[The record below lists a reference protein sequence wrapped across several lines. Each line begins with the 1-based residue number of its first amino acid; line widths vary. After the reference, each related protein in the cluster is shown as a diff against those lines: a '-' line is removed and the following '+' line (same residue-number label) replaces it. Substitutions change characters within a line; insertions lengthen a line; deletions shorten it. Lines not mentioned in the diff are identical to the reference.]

1 MNLVFSSTVRRYLLA
16 LPLCLFSAGGH
27 CNEKLERLIQLAGAK
42 EGYESFLEGLFDP
55 EMMLTVL
62 PESDSPLYPLT
73 LEQNQQTEM
82 LIRKYLSW
90 EAVRPGVIHAYEK
103 TYTDEEL
110 DYLLELLQDE
120 RGRSILS
127 KTKLLEQHVNS
138 QLLPLLDKFN
148 EEFTELN
155 DSYEQKRERL
165 IQELKESEETQ

>member
-1 MNLVFSSTVRRYLLA
+1 
-16 LPLCLFSAGGH
+16 
-27 CNEKLERLIQLAGAK
+27 
-42 EGYESFLEGLFDP
+42 
-55 EMMLTVL
+55 MLTVL